1 MPKREANTKS
11 EADFKPKIFKSEDNG
26 SDSDSENEKTTE
38 KLEYNMP
45 KPGPHAK
52 VEIYLSY

>member
-1 MPKREANTKS
+1 MPKREANTKT
-11 EADFKPKIFKSEDNG
+11 EADFKQKTLKSEEND
-26 SDSDSENEKTTE
+26 SDTDSENDEKTIE

-52 VEIYLSY
+52 VENF